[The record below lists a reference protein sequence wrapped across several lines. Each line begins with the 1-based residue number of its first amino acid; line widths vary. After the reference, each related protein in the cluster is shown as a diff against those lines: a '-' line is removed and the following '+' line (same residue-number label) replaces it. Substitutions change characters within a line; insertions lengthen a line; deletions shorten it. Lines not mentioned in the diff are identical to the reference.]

1 MLETNEV
8 EENSAVGGNFLR
20 SDNTELIE
28 SEDWAVVFSVAIDK
42 RFYFFEKNDH
52 HPCRGGQI

>member
-1 MLETNEV
+1 MLETNAL

-42 RFYFFEKNDH
+42 RFYFF
-52 HPCRGGQI
+52 